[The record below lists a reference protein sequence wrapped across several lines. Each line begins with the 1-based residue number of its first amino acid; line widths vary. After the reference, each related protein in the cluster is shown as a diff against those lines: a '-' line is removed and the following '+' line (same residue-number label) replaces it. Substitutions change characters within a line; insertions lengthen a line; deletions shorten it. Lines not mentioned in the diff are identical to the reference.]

1 MIKAI
6 IFDCFGVL
14 YSDGKSYLR
23 NLCPAD
29 QITNLNDLYSQ
40 VDYGYI
46 STEKFFEEVAHILKL
61 DTQTLQQTYLR
72 QHVRNQQLVEY
83 LKSLKPSYKIGLLS
97 NVGDSLFDAL
107 FLKEEQEEFF
117 DATVLSSSIGEIKP
131 HPGAYEAIAEKL
143 GVQPEEC
150 VMIDDIVAN
159 CEGAHQVGMQAIHFE
174 NNDQTKQQLKQ
185 LLALQ

>member
-23 NLCPAD
+23 NLCPPNQQAELD
-29 QITNLNDLYSQ
+29 NLYSQ

-46 STEKFFEEVAHILKL
+46 STEEFFKEASRLIGL
-61 DTQTLQQTYLR
+61 DKETLQQTYFK
-72 QHVRNQQLVEY
+72 QHVRNQQLVDY
-83 LKSLKPSYKIGLLS
+83 LKSLKTSYKIGLLS

-107 FLKEEQEEFF
+107 FSKEEQKEFF

-131 HPGAYEAIAEKL
+131 HPRAYQAVIEKL
-143 GVQPEEC
+143 KVEPEEC
-150 VMIDDIVAN
+150 VMIDDIPAN
-159 CEGAHQVGMQAIHFE
+159 CEGARQAGMQAVHFVSNE
-174 NNDQTKQQLKQ
+174 KLKQQLKH